1 MSEME
6 EVPTIVPLWLVVS
19 TVEGIWKSV
28 VLPVLLIL
36 KSVVVE
42 KEEVL
47 EPMANT
53 VVELPADVEAA
64 CMESCAKGEV
74 VPIPILP
81 NLLTRK

>member
-1 MSEME
+1 
-6 EVPTIVPLWLVVS
+6 
-19 TVEGIWKSV
+19 VEGIWKSV

-47 EPMANT
+47 EPT
-53 VVELPADVEAA
+53 SKSVLVELPADVEAA

>member
-47 EPMANT
+47 EPT
-53 VVELPADVEAA
+53 SKSVLVE
-64 CMESCAKGEV
+64 
-74 VPIPILP
+74 
-81 NLLTRK
+81 